1 MDNDAFKKQLDE
13 LFRLFNKLMEK
24 HPMDEISGLSKVQL
38 EQMRLFLKNY
48 ELMKD
53 HISFE
58 MFGQA
63 NEHIYQMIGMFIRQL
78 REELG
83 EPELTK
89 TQPTTENSEQLE
101 SIAQI
106 DARLRDPQLSE
117 EEINRL
123 LDERMRLTDEAS
135 RS

>member
-1 MDNDAFKKQLDE
+1 
-13 LFRLFNKLMEK
+13 
-24 HPMDEISGLSKVQL
+24 
-38 EQMRLFLKNY
+38 
-48 ELMKD
+48 MKD